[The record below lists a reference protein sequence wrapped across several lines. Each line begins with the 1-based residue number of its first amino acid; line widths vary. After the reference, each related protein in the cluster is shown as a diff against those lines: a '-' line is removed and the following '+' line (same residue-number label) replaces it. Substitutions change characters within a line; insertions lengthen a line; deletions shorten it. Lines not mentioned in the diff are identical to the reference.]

1 MKKTIIYVCVL
12 LIVGFGGFYGYNKIF
27 KAKPVYASNVT
38 TTEVKA
44 KLGDITKKITA
55 SGSVQA
61 VNSETITASYKDT
74 VNEVLVKA
82 NQKVSKG
89 DKLISMEYGS
99 GDFYAP
105 YDCIITKVSVQPG
118 DAVSSGKE
126 LVSIIES
133 DNLITKVTVDEKD
146 LKSVKLG
153 QKADITLAAYPD
165 TKYTGTITDIS
176 AVGNYSNGMTNF
188 DVTIAFD
195 DIKDIKVGM
204 TTEVNIIV
212 DSRTNVVT
220 IPLQAVTTVKGE
232 KAVLVKGSD
241 GNPVSKT
248 IKVGIADTS
257 KVEVTEGLADG
268 DVILIQ
274 RAVSTTNTNTNANSQ
289 KSMFQGQG
297 SFSQGGMSGSRT
309 GSGANSAAKGN

>member
-1 MKKTIIYVCVL
+1 MRKTIIYVCVL
-12 LIVGFGGFYGYNKIF
+12 LAVGFGGFFAYNKYF
-27 KAKPVYASNVT
+27 KAKPVYASNIT

-61 VNSETITASYKDT
+61 VNSGSITALYKDT

-105 YDCIITKVSVQPG
+105 YDCIITKVSVAPG

-126 LVSIIES
+126 LLSIVES
-133 DNLITKVTVDEKD
+133 DNLVTKVTVDEKD
-146 LKSVKLG
+146 LKAIKLG
-153 QKADITLAAYPD
+153 QKADITLAAEPD
-165 TKYTGTITDIS
+165 TKYTGTITDIGMI
-176 AVGNYSNGMTNF
+176 GNYSNGMTNF
-188 DVTIAFD
+188 DVTVTFD
-195 DIKDIKVGM
+195 DIKDIRVGM

-220 IPLQAVTTVKGE
+220 IPLQAVTTAKGE
-232 KAVLVKGSD
+232 KTVLVKGSD
-241 GNPVSKT
+241 GSPVSKV
-248 IKVGIADTS
+248 IKTGIADNS

-274 RAVSTTNTNTNANSQ
+274 RVVSTTNTNNNNNNQ

-297 SFSQGGMSGSRT
+297 GFSQGMGGSRN
-309 GSGANSAAKGN
+309 GNSSNNARGN